1 MLQDSAH
8 GQGTEAWEYTGI
20 RMAFVTVLVTIK
32 KMLRQS
38 QLFFV
43 FWEAVKTAVILS
55 RTCSFLWPALF
66 FCMAGPATFPSVGMR
81 MSVQFSHLSN
91 CSEKQVVSTPNNTV
105 VV

>member
-1 MLQDSAH
+1 MLQDLAH

-43 FWEAVKTAVILS
+43 FWEAVKS
-55 RTCSFLWPALF
+55 RYLVKDL
-66 FCMAGPATFPSVGMR
+66 
-81 MSVQFSHLSN
+81 
-91 CSEKQVVSTPNNTV
+91 
-105 VV
+105 